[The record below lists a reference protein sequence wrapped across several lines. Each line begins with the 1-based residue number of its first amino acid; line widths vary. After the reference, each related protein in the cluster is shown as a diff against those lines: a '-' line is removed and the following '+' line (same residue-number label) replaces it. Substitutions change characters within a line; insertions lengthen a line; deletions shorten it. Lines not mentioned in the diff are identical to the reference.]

1 MTANWFEAKVKY
13 VKVGEDGKEKKMS
26 ELYLL
31 DAMSYTEAESRI
43 TENLR
48 EMIQGD
54 FYIVGLKKSNSKGLV
69 ESNEGNDDKWFKAK
83 VAIIDADQISGK
95 EKKSHQYY
103 LVAGADIERALV
115 NLQKSLSTYVVP
127 FEISS
132 LTDTNI
138 MDVFPYFS
146 DDAEQP
152 LPSNLKPLDGMDAD
166 VEEFN

>member
-54 FYIVGLKKSNSKGLV
+54 FYIVGLKKSNITELV
-69 ESNEGNDDKWFKAK
+69 ESNDGNDDKWFKAK

-103 LVAGADIERALV
+103 LVAAADIEKALV

-152 LPSNLKPLDGMDAD
+152 IPSNLKPLDSMDAD
-166 VEEFN
+166 VKEFN

>member
-54 FYIVGLKKSNSKGLV
+54 FYIVGLKKSNITELV
-69 ESNEGNDDKWFKAK
+69 ESNDGNDDKWFKAK
-83 VAIIDADQISGK
+83 VAIIDCDNISGR
-95 EKKSHQYY
+95 EKRSNQYF
-103 LVAGADIERALV
+103 LVAGADIDKALK
-115 NLQKSLSTYVVP
+115 NLQASLSTWVVP
-127 FEISS
+127 F
-132 LTDTNI
+132 DTVQVGDSNI
-138 MDVFPYFS
+138 VDVFPYFNE
-146 DDAEQP
+146 DETTT
-152 LPSNLKPLDGMDAD
+152 K
-166 VEEFN
+166 